1 MSALRF
7 CGRVAMV
14 GMFFLLARTSFAAD
28 PLSALRLEWEAPGT
42 CPPRSA
48 FERELRRDIAG
59 SEVQAVPL
67 RARVTM
73 AQLAEQRFTVSIVV
87 GRSSRQLEADT
98 CSEWVSAVSLSI
110 ATMIDPEG
118 MARRTQAQRPK
129 AMDPASNADAT
140 RAGDSGADATR
151 AGDSTEVASSTP
163 IAPRAAHTNVP
174 APSRPKEAA
183 SSAAHTNVPASNR
196 PKEAVSSAAPQ
207 QTTSSPQ
214 PRQDHRATPSRDF
227 GYAAGLAELDVG
239 SLPSATEAFGG
250 SLGWESEGLR

>member
-7 CGRVAMV
+7 CGRVAMA
-14 GMFFLLARTSFAAD
+14 GTFFLLARTSFAAD

-98 CSEWVSAVSLSI
+98 CSELVSAVSLII

-174 APSRPKEAA
+174 APSRPKEA
-183 SSAAHTNVPASNR
+183 
-196 PKEAVSSAAPQ
+196 VSSAAPQ
-207 QTTSSPQ
+207 QTRSIPEL
-214 PRQDHRATPSRDF
+214 RQDRRATRSRHF
-227 GYAAGLAELDVG
+227 GYAAG
-239 SLPSATEAFGG
+239 
-250 SLGWESEGLR
+250 